1 MNNNTELYEYLGID
15 YLLIPEKYREIVY
28 ESHQMKIVNCKEL
41 LLKLEA
47 AIKDVYDRYSKAD
60 ETGITRTSKKDK
72 RCIQIL
78 LESRRYVMNKMFTE
92 SESSFH
98 QFKTINSTLINL
110 SEKLDKKILSLYQSW
125 LDNEEDDWKN
135 DCQVEGAIIAEGW
148 KEMEYDETGSDYNTM
163 LSIIEETTD
172 RNLLEIGFSGDPN
185 KKTDAFYQLSWNA
198 KGGRLFSLGGSHPY
212 GDFTMCAAFDHLF
225 FDSLYSHQDIL
236 RIEMFWADATI
247 THQRIVTPQ
256 GEYL

>member
-1 MNNNTELYEYLGID
+1 MNKNTELYEYLSIE
-15 YLLIPEKYREIVY
+15 YLLIPEIYREIVH
-28 ESHQMKIVNCKEL
+28 ESRQMKIANCKEL
-41 LLKLEA
+41 LLKLEN
-47 AIKDVYDRYSKAD
+47 AIKDVFDRYAKAD

-78 LESRRYVMNKMFTE
+78 LESRRHVMNKMFTE

-98 QFKTINSTLINL
+98 QFRTINSTLLDL

-125 LDNEEDDWKN
+125 LDNEEDAWKN
-135 DCQVEGAIIAEGW
+135 DCQVEGVIIAEGW
-148 KEMEYDETGSDYNTM
+148 KEIEYDETGSDYNTM

-172 RNLLEIGFSGDPN
+172 RNLLYREFSGYPDN
-185 KKTDAFYQLSWNA
+185 RIDGSSRWSWNI
-198 KGGRLFSLGGSHPY
+198 KGGRLFSLGGAHPY
-212 GDFTMCAAFDHLF
+212 GDFTMCTAFHHLF

-236 RIEMFWADATI
+236 RIEMFWAYATI

-256 GEYL
+256 GEYQ